1 MVLLFFSV
9 SCSCFHDWW
18 RSLKQGRLQEKN
30 KWDFLGK
37 KAVPDKK

>member
-1 MVLLFFSV
+1 MILLFFLLV
-9 SCSCFHDWW
+9 SCFNDWW